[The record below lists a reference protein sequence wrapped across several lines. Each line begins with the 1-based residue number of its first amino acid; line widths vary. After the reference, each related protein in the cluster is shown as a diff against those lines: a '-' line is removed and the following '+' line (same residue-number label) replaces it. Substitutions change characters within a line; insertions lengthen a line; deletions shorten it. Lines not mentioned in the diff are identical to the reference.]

1 MNNREKILAAAK
13 VEFAKKGFHGS
24 LVSDIAERAGV
35 GKGTIYNY
43 FSNKEDL
50 FGSIIKEQ
58 MKNFENRIAKL
69 LSQPGE
75 VRELLHGVAQI
86 HFDEFYRSK
95 EVIEILVME
104 GLNKIGSVKEDFK
117 KGILNIRDM
126 VATLLDRGVERGEVR
141 VVDTKKVAL
150 IYLGLLWTILKHCI
164 VLEENDPDKRY
175 GEVIEDVFFF
185 GIIRNIK
192 DK

>member
-13 VEFAKKGFHGS
+13 IEFAKKGFHGS
-24 LVSDIAERAGV
+24 LVSDIARRAGV

-58 MKNFENRIAKL
+58 MENFERKIA
-69 LSQPGE
+69 SVVGRE
-75 VRELLHGVAQI
+75 GDVREILHEIAQI

-104 GLNKIGSVKEDFK
+104 GLNKIGGVKHDFK
-117 KGILNIRDM
+117 RGILNIRDM
-126 VATLLDRGVERGEVR
+126 VASMLDRAIVRGEVR
-141 VVDTKKVAL
+141 DVDTKKVAL
-150 IYLGLLWTILKHCI
+150 MFLGLLWTILKNCI

-175 GEVIEDVFFF
+175 GEIIEEVFFY
-185 GIIRNIK
+185 GIFK
-192 DK
+192 G